1 MHAHAVHDTHM
12 QVQNMPQ
19 LQPQPQLAQ
28 QVLAGRELARK
39 QHVHARRLEGFA
51 EDRQDDLEMPSS
63 FEGSAGLPNARQK

>member
-19 LQPQPQLAQ
+19 LQPEPQLAQ

-39 QHVHARRLEGFA
+39 QHVHAWRLEGFV
-51 EDRQDDLEMPSS
+51 EVRHDDVQMPSS
-63 FEGSAGLPNARQK
+63 FEGTAGLPNARQK